1 MQGNPTVI
9 ATIQR
14 QLATEWEAQ
23 QSYRMQAAYAGNLGY
38 SKLQAYLL
46 DTANDESGHAER
58 LMARLAFLEGA
69 GTCDASKPM
78 PMAGSPAADDLLRML
93 SADLQTEYDASTAYQ
108 TAATE
113 AMGLGDLVTFQ
124 LFLSIATEEQ
134 EHIDELEGHLA
145 RAEQMGVENWLMTMV

>member
-23 QSYRMQAAYAGNLGY
+23 QSYRMQAAYAANLGY
-38 SKLQAYLL
+38 SKLAAYLV
-46 DTANDESGHAER
+46 DTAGDESGHAER
-58 LMARLAFLEGA
+58 LMARLAFLSGEGV
-69 GTCDASKPM
+69 CDATAPM
-78 PMAGSPAADDLLRML
+78 PVPASPSGDALLGLLAADLK
-93 SADLQTEYDASTAYQ
+93 TEYDASAAYQ
-108 TAATE
+108 AAATE

-134 EHIDELEGHLA
+134 EHIDELEGHLV
-145 RAEQMGVENWLMTMV
+145 RAEQMGLPLWLASMV